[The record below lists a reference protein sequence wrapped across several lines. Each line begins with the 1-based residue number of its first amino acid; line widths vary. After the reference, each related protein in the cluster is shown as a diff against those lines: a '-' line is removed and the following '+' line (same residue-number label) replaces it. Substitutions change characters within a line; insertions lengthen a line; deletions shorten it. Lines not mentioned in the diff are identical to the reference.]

1 VYSAYNGLIN
11 HLYLVGCK
19 KQDSFIVFKLTQEYT
34 NKGIII
40 DIIGS
45 TLFHKH
51 VRLIKEQS
59 GFPVSYYLKDIRKPL
74 LKYIRSCA

>member
-1 VYSAYNGLIN
+1 MYSACNSFVD
-11 HLYLVGCK
+11 HLYSVGCK

-34 NKGIII
+34 NKGITI

-51 VRLIKEQS
+51 VCLIKEQS
-59 GFPVSYYLKDIRKPL
+59 GFPVSYYFKDIRKPL
-74 LKYIRSCA
+74 FKCIRGYA

>member
-1 VYSAYNGLIN
+1 M
-11 HLYLVGCK
+11 
-19 KQDSFIVFKLTQEYT
+19 
-34 NKGIII
+34 

-45 TLFHKH
+45 TLFYKH

-74 LKYIRSCA
+74 LKYIRGRA